1 LLIGRRGEKP
11 ESGAIYAAQVQDMC
25 RSLSLG
31 QVVTV
36 IGRFWALDRE
46 ENWDRVEK
54 TYRAMVY
61 GEGTHVP
68 VGHDI
73 RK

>member
-1 LLIGRRGEKP
+1 MTGAFSRIVLLSILAA
-11 ESGAIYAAQVQDMC
+11 SGVLTLRTLAV
-25 RSLSLG
+25 G

-54 TYRAMVY
+54 AYKALVY
-61 GEGTHVP
+61 GEGTSVS
-68 VGHDI
+68 
-73 RK
+73 RYNK